1 MITWILNS
9 IDPSLA
15 VALQAYAT
23 AAKMWAHLKKI
34 YHQTNKAR
42 KFHLDSEIAKF
53 TQGDRSVHEYFNG
66 FLILWTERDSMLIQ
80 TVSTGFLSKA
90 FKFQEETH
98 ISQFL
103 MNLRPEF
110 ESIWSTLM
118 NREQSANLDTCFQEV
133 LREEL
138 RFTSQRAI
146 LEEPKAFLAP
156 IPAHSML

>member
-9 IDPSLA
+9 IDSSLV
-15 VALQAYAT
+15 VALQAYST
-23 AAKMWAHLKKI
+23 AVDMWSHLKKI

-53 TQGDRSVHEYFNG
+53 TQGDRSVQEYFNG

-80 TVSTGFLSKA
+80 TVSHGFLSEALKL
-90 FKFQEETH
+90 QEETH

-110 ESIWSTLM
+110 ESV
-118 NREQSANLDTCFQEV
+118 QSLP
-133 LREEL
+133 
-138 RFTSQRAI
+138 S
-146 LEEPKAFLAP
+146 
-156 IPAHSML
+156 